1 MKLAQRL
8 SWLSSLILPLVAV
21 AAQAL
26 TLSPT
31 SLSLAPGAKATIEV
45 KSVKGSVTL
54 ANSNPTAVSATLVSG
69 KVNVTANAAGVAT
82 LSVTDRSG
90 TKTTRVTVSAPLG
103 VSPVNAS
110 LSVGQSVTLTVTN
123 AIGAI
128 TIANS
133 NVAAVGTSLSGNV
146 ITVTGK
152 SAGSAELTVGDT
164 RSSVNVQVT
173 VTSSALPPPPPTS
186 PSTSDIHPGR
196 LLASNCFQCH
206 GTNGSGGFDR
216 IQGSTELLSELRKFA
231 SGEEDP
237 GGIMAAHAV
246 GYTDA
251 QLQLIADF
259 LSKQ

>member
-1 MKLAQRL
+1 MKLAQHV
-8 SWLSSLILPLVAV
+8 SWLSSLILPLVTV

-31 SLSLAPGAKATIEV
+31 SLSLAPGARATIEV
-45 KSVKGSVTL
+45 KSVKGTVTV
-54 ANSNPTAVSATLVSG
+54 ANSNPTAVSASLVSG

-82 LSVTDRSG
+82 LSISDRSG
-90 TKTTRVTVSAPLG
+90 TKATRVTVSSPLG
-103 VSPVNAS
+103 ITPGTAS
-110 LSVGQSVTLTVTN
+110 LSVGQSVTLTVAN
-123 AIGAI
+123 AIGTI
-128 TIANS
+128 TIGNS
-133 NVAAVGTSLSGNV
+133 NVTAVGTSLSGNV

-152 SAGSAELTVGDT
+152 TAGSAELTVRDT
-164 RSSVNVQVT
+164 RSSVKVQVT
-173 VTSSALPPPPPTS
+173 VTSSSTPPPPPPPT
-186 PSTSDIHPGR
+186 STSDIHPGR

>member
-1 MKLAQRL
+1 MKLSRRI

-45 KSVKGSVTL
+45 KRVKGTVTL
-54 ANSNPTAVSATLVSG
+54 ANSNPTAVSASLVSG

-103 VSPVNAS
+103 ISPVNAS
-110 LSVGQSVTLTVTN
+110 LSVGQSVTLTVAN
-123 AIGAI
+123 AIGTI

-133 NVAAVGTSLSGNV
+133 NVTAVGTSLSGNV

-152 SAGSAELTVGDT
+152 AAGSAELTVRDT
-164 RSSVNVQVT
+164 RSSVKVQVT
-173 VTSSALPPPPPTS
+173 VASSSPPPPPPPP
-186 PSTSDIHPGR
+186 PSTNDIHPGR

-216 IQGSTELLSELRKFA
+216 IQGSTEVLSELRKFA

-237 GGIMAAHAV
+237 SGIMAAHAV

>member
-1 MKLAQRL
+1 MKLARRL
-8 SWLSSLILPLVAV
+8 SWLSSLILPLMAV

-31 SLSLAPGAKATIEV
+31 SLSLAPGAKTTIEV
-45 KSVKGSVTL
+45 KRVKGTVTL
-54 ANSNPTAVSATLVSG
+54 ANSNPTAVSASLVSG

-82 LSVTDRSG
+82 LSVTDPSG
-90 TKTTRVTVSAPLG
+90 TKTAKVTVTAPLG
-103 VSPVNAS
+103 VSPGSAS
-110 LSVGQSVTLTVTN
+110 LSVGQSVTLTVAN
-123 AIGAI
+123 AIGTI

-133 NVAAVGTSLSGNV
+133 NVASVGTSLSGNV

-152 SAGSAELTVGDT
+152 AAGSAELTVRDT
-164 RSSVNVQVT
+164 RSSVKVQVT
-173 VTSSALPPPPPTS
+173 VTSSSSPPPPPPPTS
-186 PSTSDIHPGR
+186 TNDIHPGR

-216 IQGSTELLSELRKFA
+216 IQGSTEVLSELRKFA

-237 GGIMAAHAV
+237 SGIMAAHAV